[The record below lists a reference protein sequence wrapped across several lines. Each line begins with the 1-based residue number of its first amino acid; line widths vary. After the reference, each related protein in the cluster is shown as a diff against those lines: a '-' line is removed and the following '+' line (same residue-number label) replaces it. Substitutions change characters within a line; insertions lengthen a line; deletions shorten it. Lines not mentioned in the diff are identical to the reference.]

1 METGKWQGYKNY
13 DHYYTWSKVLDFLN
27 ELNEPQI
34 IPAGRSHGYFNIPSA
49 YDIEV
54 SSFYI
59 DDKKYATM
67 YLWAIC
73 VDGSS
78 IYGRTWSDFEF
89 VIKHLVDYLGV
100 SLKNRLIIYV
110 HNLGYEF
117 QFIRKRF
124 DWKKVFSIK
133 NRRPVYALTTGGIE
147 FRCSYFLSNFSL
159 AYIGANLLVNYPVQ
173 KAVGDLDYYKV
184 RHYATPVTKKEI
196 GYQIADVQVVCSYIQ
211 EKIESDGNIANIP
224 LTNTGYV
231 RNYCRASCF
240 GQGTDHE
247 KKTLY
252 EYRALMKGLQ
262 ITSEQEYDQLK
273 AAFAGGYTHASPLH
287 SGQVLED
294 VGSIDRTSAYPFEM
308 LSKKFPMSKGVY
320 LGTISKDD
328 AKFFMRH
335 YCCLF
340 TIRVK
345 NISSVFEPDNYI
357 SISRCSQLSDDYI
370 DQNGRLVEA
379 SEIMLTIT
387 EQDWEIIDKTYEWDE
402 VEFLSFRI
410 YEKGYLPR
418 DLIMAVLHFYNGK
431 TSLKDV
437 ADKIIEYMVSKN
449 MLNASYG
456 MMVTSI
462 IRDENVYENNEWQ
475 TIAADV
481 TSQLDG
487 YNKNFQRF
495 LFYAWGVWVTAYA
508 RNSLWKG
515 ILEFGEDYVYADTDS
530 IKALNFEN
538 HIDWV
543 EVANFNCQSAI
554 MEMCKFYNIPLSYAR
569 PKTLKGVIKDL
580 GVWEFECTYKTFK
593 TIGAKRYMY
602 EFKDGTVSFTVSG
615 LNKNTAMPHL
625 LWEYTNISN
634 YMKFEEV
641 TLAYT
646 QDSRLAKESKKAMEK
661 IGKLRLD
668 GELDYHYLFDR
679 FRDGLRIPKEFT
691 GKLTM
696 TYIDDYFSVPCTD
709 YLGNTVTVSE
719 GSAIHAEPQA
729 YYLSQ
734 HDSYLRFIEG
744 IQDGSL

>member
-1 METGKWQGYKNY
+1 
-13 DHYYTWSKVLDFLN
+13 
-27 ELNEPQI
+27 
-34 IPAGRSHGYFNIPSA
+34 
-49 YDIEV
+49 
-54 SSFYI
+54 
-59 DDKKYATM
+59 
-67 YLWAIC
+67 
-73 VDGSS
+73 
-78 IYGRTWSDFEF
+78 
-89 VIKHLVDYLGV
+89 
-100 SLKNRLIIYV
+100 
-110 HNLGYEF
+110 
-117 QFIRKRF
+117 
-124 DWKKVFSIK
+124 
-133 NRRPVYALTTGGIE
+133 
-147 FRCSYFLSNFSL
+147 
-159 AYIGANLLVNYPVQ
+159 
-173 KAVGDLDYYKV
+173 
-184 RHYATPVTKKEI
+184 
-196 GYQIADVQVVCSYIQ
+196 
-211 EKIESDGNIANIP
+211 
-224 LTNTGYV
+224 
-231 RNYCRASCF
+231 
-240 GQGTDHE
+240 
-247 KKTLY
+247 
-252 EYRALMKGLQ
+252 
-262 ITSEQEYDQLK
+262 
-273 AAFAGGYTHASPLH
+273 
-287 SGQVLED
+287 
-294 VGSIDRTSAYPFEM
+294 
-308 LSKKFPMSKGVY
+308 
-320 LGTISKDD
+320 
-328 AKFFMRH
+328 
-335 YCCLF
+335 
-340 TIRVK
+340 
-345 NISSVFEPDNYI
+345 
-357 SISRCSQLSDDYI
+357 
-370 DQNGRLVEA
+370 
-379 SEIMLTIT
+379 MLTIT